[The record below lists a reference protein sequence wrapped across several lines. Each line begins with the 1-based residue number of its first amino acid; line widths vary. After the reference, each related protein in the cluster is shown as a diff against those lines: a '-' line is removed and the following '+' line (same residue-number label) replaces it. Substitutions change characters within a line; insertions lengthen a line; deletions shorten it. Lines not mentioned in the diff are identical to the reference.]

1 MTAGNGRVN
10 GGADPRSTGADHS
23 ALGIAS
29 LQTQTAQQF
38 SHHEIKELVR

>member
-38 SHHEIKELVR
+38 SHQEIKELVR